1 MRKLFISLCFSACC
15 SLLAAQTTNPIQ
27 EAMANYDYETAL
39 MLIDQET
46 PTVPLLYQK
55 GKALKGLGNNLE
67 ALSVFQEVVAQILSI
82 PGHTLKLPNA
92 ANHLPNIAR
101 HWITTKMRS
110 T

>member
-27 EAMANYDYETAL
+27 EAMTNYDYETAL

-55 GKALKGLGNNLE
+55 RESAERAG
-67 ALSVFQEVVAQILSI
+67 Q
-82 PGHTLKLPNA
+82 
-92 ANHLPNIAR
+92 
-101 HWITTKMRS
+101 
-110 T
+110 

>member
-55 GKALKGLGNNLE
+55 GKALKGLGNKLE
-67 ALSVFQEVVAQILSI
+67 ALSVFQEAVAQDSLN
-82 PGHTLKLPNA
+82 TRE
-92 ANHLPNIAR
+92 NIETDECCTSRAKYR
-101 HWITTKMRS
+101 EELD
-110 T
+110 

>member
-39 MLIDQET
+39 MLIDPRNPDRP
-46 PTVPLLYQK
+46 PTLPK
-55 GKALKGLGNNLE
+55 RESAERLGNNLE
-67 ALSVFQEVVAQILSI
+67 ALSVFQEVVARDSLNPRAYIE
-82 PGHTLKLPNA
+82 A
-92 ANHLPNIAR
+92 AECCKSLAKYSEALD
-101 HWITTKMRS
+101 TTKMRS

>member
-46 PTVPLLYQK
+46 PTVPY
-55 GKALKGLGNNLE
+55 
-67 ALSVFQEVVAQILSI
+67 S
-82 PGHTLKLPNA
+82 
-92 ANHLPNIAR
+92 
-101 HWITTKMRS
+101 TKRKS
-110 T
+110 AERAGQ

>member
-46 PTVPLLYQK
+46 PKRESAERAGQ
-55 GKALKGLGNNLE
+55 
-67 ALSVFQEVVAQILSI
+67 
-82 PGHTLKLPNA
+82 
-92 ANHLPNIAR
+92 
-101 HWITTKMRS
+101 
-110 T
+110 

>member
-46 PTVPLLYQK
+46 PTVPLLYQNVHRAGGRQRK
-55 GKALKGLGNNLE
+55 RESAERAG
-67 ALSVFQEVVAQILSI
+67 Q
-82 PGHTLKLPNA
+82 
-92 ANHLPNIAR
+92 
-101 HWITTKMRS
+101 
-110 T
+110 

>member
-46 PTVPLLYQK
+46 PTVPP
-55 GKALKGLGNNLE
+55 ALPKRESAERTG
-67 ALSVFQEVVAQILSI
+67 Q
-82 PGHTLKLPNA
+82 
-92 ANHLPNIAR
+92 
-101 HWITTKMRS
+101 
-110 T
+110 

>member
-46 PTVPLLYQK
+46 PTGSRSSGFSQ
-55 GKALKGLGNNLE
+55 
-67 ALSVFQEVVAQILSI
+67 S
-82 PGHTLKLPNA
+82 PGIH
-92 ANHLPNIAR
+92 
-101 HWITTKMRS
+101 
-110 T
+110 

>member
-55 GKALKGLGNNLE
+55 GKALKGLYNPQNEMFRLLGTKRSFSQNE
-67 ALSVFQEVVAQILSI
+67 TFFFSH
-82 PGHTLKLPNA
+82 PYPPTLPF
-92 ANHLPNIAR
+92 
-101 HWITTKMRS
+101 S

>member
-46 PTVPLLYQK
+46 DRPPT
-55 GKALKGLGNNLE
+55 
-67 ALSVFQEVVAQILSI
+67 
-82 PGHTLKLPNA
+82 LPKRESA
-92 ANHLPNIAR
+92 ERAGQ
-101 HWITTKMRS
+101 
-110 T
+110 

>member
-46 PTVPLLYQK
+46 PTVPL
-55 GKALKGLGNNLE
+55 
-67 ALSVFQEVVAQILSI
+67 
-82 PGHTLKLPNA
+82 TLPKRESA
-92 ANHLPNIAR
+92 ERAGQ
-101 HWITTKMRS
+101 
-110 T
+110 